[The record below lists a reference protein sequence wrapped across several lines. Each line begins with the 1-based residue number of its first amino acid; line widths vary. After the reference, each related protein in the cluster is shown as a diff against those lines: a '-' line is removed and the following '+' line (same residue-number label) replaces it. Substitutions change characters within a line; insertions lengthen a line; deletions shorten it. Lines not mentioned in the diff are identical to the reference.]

1 MECKGH
7 LSLEVAAA
15 AAAAISDGKLI
26 IYLCKFVILGGRLEK
41 RGETMNL

>member
-7 LSLEVAAA
+7 LSLEV

-26 IYLCKFVILGGRLEK
+26 IYLCKFAILGERLEK

>member
-15 AAAAISDGKLI
+15 AISDGQI
-26 IYLCKFVILGGRLEK
+26 NNIFVQICYSGWEA
-41 RGETMNL
+41 

>member
-7 LSLEVAAA
+7 LSLEVAGAA
-15 AAAAISDGKLI
+15 VPDGKLI

-41 RGETMNL
+41 KRRDNEPWNI